1 MQKGLD
7 RLTMTYV
14 GFLPAQS
21 LIRLIQSPTH
31 AHLDATYS
39 HIAASIILNIFDLVM
54 MNHITKRSI
63 ATIGI
68 AFLVAGGNAFVP
80 PAGVT
85 SAGGSH
91 PSTSAQLLPSFNNN
105 NIPTSTSQQQS
116 HVALR
121 RQRRSV
127 ASVQMQGLFGL
138 GAPEIA
144 IILVAVAFVLGPQ
157 KLAELGKDAG
167 KMAGE
172 YGKELKNVPEE
183 FKKGY
188 DETQSDI
195 RAKKAKEMDP
205 VPKEIEGSE

>member
-1 MQKGLD
+1 
-7 RLTMTYV
+7 
-14 GFLPAQS
+14 
-21 LIRLIQSPTH
+21 
-31 AHLDATYS
+31 
-39 HIAASIILNIFDLVM
+39 

-63 ATIGI
+63 ATIVI
-68 AFLVAGGNAFVP
+68 AFLVAGANAFVP

-85 SAGGSH
+85 SAGH
-91 PSTSAQLLPSFNNN
+91 PSTSAQLPSIN
-105 NIPTSTSQQQS
+105 NIPTSTSQQS

>member
-1 MQKGLD
+1 
-7 RLTMTYV
+7 
-14 GFLPAQS
+14 
-21 LIRLIQSPTH
+21 
-31 AHLDATYS
+31 
-39 HIAASIILNIFDLVM
+39 
-54 MNHITKRSI
+54 MNPTKRSI
-63 ATIGI
+63 AAF
-68 AFLVAGGNAFVP
+68 AFLVAGANAFVP
-80 PAGVT
+80 PASVS
-85 SAGGSH
+85 SAGH
-91 PSTSAQLLPSFNNN
+91 PSTSAQLPSIN
-105 NIPTSTSQQQS
+105 NIPISTPTSTSYQS

-121 RQRRSV
+121 RQRQSA

-144 IILVAVAFVLGPQ
+144 VILVAVAFVLGPQ

-195 RAKKAKEMDP
+195 RAKKAKQMDP
-205 VPKEIEGSE
+205 VPKEIEGSD

>member
-7 RLTMTYV
+7 RLTYV
-14 GFLPAQS
+14 PAPAQPCN
-21 LIRLIQSPTH
+21 QSPLAH
-31 AHLDATYS
+31 AHLEITYV
-39 HIAASIILNIFDLVM
+39 ITSIILNIFDLVM

-85 SAGGSH
+85 SAGSH
-91 PSTSAQLLPSFNNN
+91 PSTSAQLPSFNN

-121 RQRRSV
+121 RQRQSI

-205 VPKEIEGSE
+205 VPKEIEGGSE

>member
-1 MQKGLD
+1 MH
-7 RLTMTYV
+7 
-14 GFLPAQS
+14 
-21 LIRLIQSPTH
+21 RLISR
-31 AHLDATYS
+31 
-39 HIAASIILNIFDLVM
+39 I
-54 MNHITKRSI
+54 SI
-63 ATIGI
+63 AVVS
-68 AFLVAGGNAFVP
+68 FLVVVGVNAFVP
-80 PAGVT
+80 NGVT
-85 SAGGSH
+85 SSCQR
-91 PSTSAQLLPSFNNN
+91 SAASASAPL
-105 NIPTSTSQQQS
+105 TSTSSSPHLIERQS

-121 RQRRSV
+121 RQRQSA

-144 IILVAVAFVLGPQ
+144 IILVAAAFVLGPQ

-195 RAKKAKEMDP
+195 RAKKAKQMDP
-205 VPKEIEGSE
+205 LPKEMEGSESE

>member
-7 RLTMTYV
+7 RLTYVPAPAQAVPTLPTPHSCSPNNLLEITYV
-14 GFLPAQS
+14 
-21 LIRLIQSPTH
+21 IT
-31 AHLDATYS
+31 
-39 HIAASIILNIFDLVM
+39 SIILNIFDLVM

-68 AFLVAGGNAFVP
+68 AFLVAGANAFVP

-85 SAGGSH
+85 SAGSH
-91 PSTSAQLLPSFNNN
+91 PSTSAPLLPSISN
-105 NIPTSTSQQQS
+105 NIPTSTSQQS

-188 DETQSDI
+188 DETQTDI

-205 VPKEIEGSE
+205 VPREIEGSE